1 MVKSVKINTINKET
15 MMTRFA
21 AAVMIA
27 FFLLIGLS
35 VQYYTISKCGWSTF
49 FLGKNAAIAAVM
61 GMCDDE

>member
-1 MVKSVKINTINKET
+1 
-15 MMTRFA
+15 MTRFA

-49 FLGKNAAIAAVM
+49 FLGKNAAIAAVT